1 MLGYTK
7 FVRFNR
13 RRSRVRPLRP
23 NRAVIMMAVVVFTVA
38 AVFLLYEG
46 LTTGNWLLVV
56 LVIVAYMFM
65 LGLEARLSLRQPEPA
80 AKAKPAKKPRDS
92 HPR

>member
-1 MLGYTK
+1 
-7 FVRFNR
+7 
-13 RRSRVRPLRP
+13 
-23 NRAVIMMAVVVFTVA
+23 MAVVVFTLA

-46 LTTGNWLLVV
+46 LTTNNWFLVV
-56 LVIVAYMFM
+56 AVVVAYMFV

-80 AKAKPAKKPRDS
+80 VKPKPAKKTRDS